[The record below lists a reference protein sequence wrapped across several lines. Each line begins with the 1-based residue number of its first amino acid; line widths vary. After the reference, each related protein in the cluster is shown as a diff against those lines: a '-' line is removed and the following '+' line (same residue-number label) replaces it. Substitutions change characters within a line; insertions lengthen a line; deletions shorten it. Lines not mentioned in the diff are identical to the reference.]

1 MVSRRSRKEPI
12 MCYEFES
19 WHWKARAKEMH
30 KAQAK
35 ASAEKQ
41 STEPVKPAPQTE
53 SARRETRPVE
63 KVPV

>member
-1 MVSRRSRKEPI
+1 

-35 ASAEKQ
+35 AGAEKQ
-41 STEPVKPAPQTE
+41 KSEPVKLAPQTE
-53 SARRETRPVE
+53 SARPETRPAE
-63 KVPV
+63 KVPA